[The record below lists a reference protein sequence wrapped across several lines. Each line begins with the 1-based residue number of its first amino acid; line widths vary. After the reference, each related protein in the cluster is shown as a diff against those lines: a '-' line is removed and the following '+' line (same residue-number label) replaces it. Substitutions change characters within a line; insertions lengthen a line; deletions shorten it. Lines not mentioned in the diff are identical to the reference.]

1 MKKSIKNLYKTIN
14 ITILS
19 IINKILFRNIKNK
32 NNLIYIYS
40 ILSIIIYIN

>member
-14 ITILS
+14 IVILS
-19 IINKILFRNIKNK
+19 IINKILFRNIKSK

-40 ILSIIIYIN
+40 ILSTIIYIN